1 MELNTA
7 SLSDL
12 SSITPHLFLKAQE
25 SVDKA
30 ARSSG
35 LFKIETIPANSGDSR
50 DFTEIDLEQYASRKG
65 EGDQADRASVQQGY
79 SKTMTPY
86 RIAKD
91 IGITYEMRT
100 RNRYSDVVA
109 RLTNLGTLA
118 DNRMELDLSLRLSFM
133 ASTSYTD
140 KDGETVATTV
150 GDTYQLA
157 YSAHTLA
164 GSSTQYRNILAGNP
178 KISKGALEAI
188 ERLVVEN
195 TYNQLGE
202 AVSDG
207 TFDILWTT
215 NDPNTVNTAR
225 EYLQSSAAVDGG
237 NSGVKNVYAAKYRHV
252 ILPRIAMTAAGAPDT
267 DKRYYWGIASS
278 AMSSAYLG
286 IWEEPHLKMPAN
298 LNAAEDFSTDDWEYG
313 VRAGYGIVICGA
325 SWIKCSKGDGSA

>member
-1 MELNTA
+1 MELNSA
-7 SLSDL
+7 SLTDL
-12 SSITPHLFLKAQE
+12 TSITPHLFLKAQE
-25 SVDKA
+25 SVGQA
-30 ARSSG
+30 ARNSG
-35 LFKIETIPANSGDSR
+35 LFKIEQIPANSGDTR

-65 EGDQADRASVQQGY
+65 EGDQAERAAVQQGY

-100 RNRYSDVVA
+100 RNRYSDVIS

-118 DNRMELDLSLRLSFM
+118 PNRQDLDLSLRLSFM

-140 KDGETVATTV
+140 MDGNTVTTTC
-150 GDTYQLA
+150 GDGFSLA
-157 YSAHTLA
+157 YSLHSLA
-164 GSSTQYRNILAGNP
+164 GSSTTYRNILAGNP

-195 TYNQLGE
+195 TYNQFGE

-207 TFDILWTT
+207 TFDLLWTT
-215 NDPNTVNTAR
+215 NDPNSVNTAR
-225 EYLQSSAAVDGG
+225 EYLQSTAAVDGG

-252 ILPRIAMTAAGAPDT
+252 ILPRVAMTAAGVPDT

-278 AMSSAYLG
+278 MMSSAYLG
-286 IWEEPHLKMPAN
+286 IWEEPHLKVPAN
-298 LNAAEDFSTDDWEYG
+298 LNAAEDFSTDDWNYG
-313 VRAGYGIVICGA
+313 VRAGYGIEICGA
-325 SWIKCSKGDGSA
+325 SWFKGSKGDGTA